1 MKSLAVAATVSLWY
15 ASSAVDAFTTTR
27 SVLLQKHGLFAK
39 DKWDMLIDE
48 DEDEDL
54 QFIGGPPVPRDMKY
68 NMYNLQKQRGN
79 YESMK
84 AVGGKDIAND
94 VYAKDPEDDTFW
106 FVGKI
111 ARVGDV
117 TVERAMARRKS
128 LKVLIV
134 LSLRSK
140 THNTFLS
147 IVWPMIEEHAARLRP
162 VELYPKWG
170 KLELWVAPGDSEID
184 VAYCKPEIQFVQMF
198 REIDGEADISKT
210 VRNVEI
216 GFQGELYESNEE
228 GFRTKR
234 TADGRP
240 VKPEVQATSTARQ
253 PTEGELDEL
262 MEVLN
267 SQIESNSE

>member
-1 MKSLAVAATVSLWY
+1 
-15 ASSAVDAFTTTR
+15 
-27 SVLLQKHGLFAK
+27 
-39 DKWDMLIDE
+39 
-48 DEDEDL
+48 
-54 QFIGGPPVPRDMKY
+54 MKY

-94 VYAKDPEDDTFW
+94 VYAKDPEDDTVW

-147 IVWPMIEEHAARLRP
+147 SM
-162 VELYPKWG
+162 
-170 KLELWVAPGDSEID
+170 
-184 VAYCKPEIQFVQMF
+184 
-198 REIDGEADISKT
+198 AD
-210 VRNVEI
+210 
-216 GFQGELYESNEE
+216 
-228 GFRTKR
+228 
-234 TADGRP
+234 D
-240 VKPEVQATSTARQ
+240 
-253 PTEGELDEL
+253 
-262 MEVLN
+262 
-267 SQIESNSE
+267 

>member
-1 MKSLAVAATVSLWY
+1 MKSLAVAAAVSLWY

-54 QFIGGPPVPRDMKY
+54 QFIGGLPVPRDMKY
-68 NMYNLQKQRGN
+68 NMYNLQKQRDN

-117 TVERAMARRKS
+117 TVERAMAR
-128 LKVLIV
+128 L
-134 LSLRSK
+134 
-140 THNTFLS
+140 
-147 IVWPMIEEHAARLRP
+147 WPMIEEHAARLRP

-240 VKPEVQATSTARQ
+240 VKPEVNH
-253 PTEGELDEL
+253 E
-262 MEVLN
+262 
-267 SQIESNSE
+267 